1 MTCCKWPTMLNDKN
15 SMKTLN
21 NKFQAYRHLFP
32 VIVFLLV
39 FFGVPEITRKIDAA
53 DLTRIR
59 ILPNVQ
65 IDDEDILLGRIAGIE
80 GHDPLL
86 VQKLN
91 SIVVAR
97 APLPGASRTLEKQVV
112 IRCLKQNGIN
122 LNQLALQIPAKVV
135 VTRNYT
141 EISREKIKMLVS
153 DYIQKTILKDHAGGS
168 IKDIQVADS
177 LRLPNGRITFKVI
190 PPPNRDLLGKIPFS
204 VHFDVNGKFHKRVW
218 ATATVEVLAEVVI
231 TKKPVGRHKP
241 ITEDDI
247 ELLYMDLAKLPS
259 GVITDPEAVLGKRTK
274 RAIGAKTVLRADLV
288 ESPPLVKRGDVVVI
302 IAESSGLK
310 ITALGEVKKKGRLG
324 ESIPVMNYDSKKI
337 LYGRVMDSS
346 TVKVEF

>member
-1 MTCCKWPTMLNDKN
+1 
-15 SMKTLN
+15 MKTLN
-21 NKFQAYRHLFP
+21 YKFQAYRHLFP
-32 VIVFLLV
+32 VIIFLLV
-39 FFGVPEITRKIDAA
+39 FFWVPEITRGIDAA

-65 IDDEDILLGRIAGIE
+65 INDEDILLGRIAGID
-80 GHDPLL
+80 GHDTLL

-97 APLPGASRTLEKQVV
+97 APLPGASRTLGKQTFLM
-112 IRCLKQNGIN
+112 RLKQNGID
-122 LNQLALQIPAKVV
+122 LTQLALHIPAKVV
-135 VTRNYT
+135 VTRNYI
-141 EISREKIKMLVS
+141 EISQEKIKILVS
-153 DYIQKTILKDHAGGS
+153 DYIQKNILKDHADGS

-177 LRLPNGRITFKVI
+177 LKLPNGRITFKII
-190 PPPNRDLLGKIPFS
+190 PPRNRDLLGKIPFS
-204 VHFDVNGKFHKRVW
+204 VHFDVNGKLYKRVW

-247 ELLYMDLAKLPS
+247 ELLKMDLAKLPS
-259 GVITDPEAVLGKRTK
+259 GVITDPEAVLGKRTR
-274 RAIGAKTVLRADLV
+274 RAVGAKTVLRADLV

-302 IAESSGLK
+302 IAETSGLK
-310 ITALGEVKKKGRLG
+310 ITALGQAKKKGRLG

-337 LYGRVMDSS
+337 LYARVLDSS

>member
-1 MTCCKWPTMLNDKN
+1 
-15 SMKTLN
+15 MKISN
-21 NKFQAYRHLFP
+21 YEFQAYNYLFS
-32 VIVFLLV
+32 VIIFLLI
-39 FFGVPEITRKIDAA
+39 FFGVPEITREIDAA

-65 IDDEDILLGRIAGIE
+65 INDEDILLGRIAGIE

-86 VQKLN
+86 VQKL
-91 SIVVAR
+91 SRIVVAR
-97 APLPGASRTLEKQVV
+97 APLPGESRTLEKQAFKM
-112 IRCLKQNGIN
+112 RLKQNGID
-122 LNQLALQIPAKVV
+122 LSQLALHIPAQVV
-135 VTRNYT
+135 VTRNYI
-141 EISREKIKMLVS
+141 EISREKIKILVS
-153 DYIQKTILKDHAGGS
+153 DYIQKTILKDHADGS

-177 LRLPNGRITFKVI
+177 LQLPNGRISFKVI
-190 PPPNRDLLGKIPFS
+190 PPRNSDLLGKIPFS
-204 VHFDVNGKFHKRVW
+204 VHFDVNGKFYKRVW

-247 ELLYMDLAKLPS
+247 ELLKMDLAKLPS
-259 GVITDPEAVLGKRTK
+259 GVITDTEAVLGKRTR

-288 ESPPLVKRGDVVVI
+288 EFPPLVKRGDVVVI

-324 ESIPVMNYDSKKI
+324 ESIPVMNFDSKKI
-337 LYGRVMDSS
+337 LYGRVLDSS

>member
-1 MTCCKWPTMLNDKN
+1 
-15 SMKTLN
+15 MKTLN
-21 NKFQAYRHLFP
+21 YKFQAYRHLFA
-32 VIVFLLV
+32 IIIFLLV
-39 FFGVPEITRKIDAA
+39 FFGIPEIIREIDAA
-53 DLTRIR
+53 DLTRIS

-65 IDDEDILLGRIAGIE
+65 INGEDILLGKIAGIE

-86 VQKLN
+86 VQKLS

-97 APLPGASRTLEKQVV
+97 APLPGESRTLGKKTFKL
-112 IRCLKQNGIN
+112 RLKQNGIN
-122 LNQLALQIPAKVV
+122 LSQLALQIPAKVV
-135 VTRNYT
+135 VTRNYIQ
-141 EISREKIKMLVS
+141 ISREKIKMLVS
-153 DYIQKTILKDHAGGS
+153 DYIQKNIIKDNADGS

-177 LRLPNGRITFKVI
+177 LQLPNGRITFKVI
-190 PPPNRDLLGKIPFS
+190 PPRNRDLLGKIPFS
-204 VHFDVNGKFHKRVW
+204 VHFDVNGKFYKRVW

-231 TKKPVGRHKP
+231 TKKPLGRHKP

-247 ELLYMDLAKLPS
+247 ELLKMDLAKLPS

-274 RAIGAKTVLRADLV
+274 RAIGAKTVLRADQV
-288 ESPPLVKRGDVVVI
+288 ELPPLVKRGDVVVI

-310 ITALGEVKKKGRLG
+310 ITAMGQVKKKGRLG

-337 LYGRVMDSS
+337 LYGRVLDSS

>member
-1 MTCCKWPTMLNDKN
+1 
-15 SMKTLN
+15 MKTLN
-21 NKFQAYRHLFP
+21 YKLQAYRHLLA
-32 VIVFLLV
+32 VISFLPV
-39 FFGVPEITRKIDAA
+39 FFGVPEITREIDAA

-65 IDDEDILLGRIAGIE
+65 INDENILLGRIAGIE
-80 GHDPLL
+80 DRDPLL

-97 APLPGASRTLEKQVV
+97 APLPGESRTLKKQVFKM
-112 IRCLKQNGIN
+112 RLKQNGIH
-122 LNQLALQIPAKVV
+122 LSQLALHIPAQVV
-135 VTRNYT
+135 VTRNYI
-141 EISREKIKMLVS
+141 EVSREKIKILVS
-153 DYIQKTILKDHAGGS
+153 DYIQKNILRDHADGS

-190 PPPNRDLLGKIPFS
+190 PPRNRDLVGKIPFS
-204 VHFDVNGKFHKRVW
+204 VHFDVNGKFYKRVW

-231 TKKPVGRHKP
+231 TKKPLGRHKP

-247 ELLYMDLAKLPS
+247 ELLKMDLAKLPS
-259 GVITDPEAVLGKRTK
+259 SVITDPEAVLGKRTR
-274 RAIGAKTVLRADLV
+274 RAIGAKTVLRTNLI

-302 IAESSGLK
+302 IAESSGFI
-310 ITALGEVKKKGRLG
+310 ITTLGQVKKKGRLG

-337 LYGRVMDSS
+337 LYARVLDSS
-346 TVKVEF
+346 TVKVDF

>member
-1 MTCCKWPTMLNDKN
+1 
-15 SMKTLN
+15 MKTLN
-21 NKFQAYRHLFP
+21 HKFQAYRHLSP
-32 VIVFLLV
+32 VIIFLLV
-39 FFGVPEITRKIDAA
+39 IFGIPEITRKIDAA
-53 DLTRIR
+53 DLSRIR

-65 IDDEDILLGRIAGIE
+65 INDEDILLGRIAGIE
-80 GHDPLL
+80 SHDPLL
-86 VQKLN
+86 IQKLS

-97 APLPGASRTLEKQVV
+97 APLPGTSRTLGKQAFLM
-112 IRCLKQNGIN
+112 RLKQNGID
-122 LNQLALQIPAKVV
+122 LTQLALDIPAKVV
-135 VTRNYT
+135 VTRNFI

-153 DYIQKTILKDHAGGS
+153 DYIQKTILKDHADGS

-177 LRLPNGRITFKVI
+177 LKLPNGRITFKVI
-190 PPPNRDLLGKIPFS
+190 PPRNRDLLGKIPFS
-204 VHFDVNGKFHKRVW
+204 VHFDVNGKFYKRVW

-247 ELLYMDLAKLPS
+247 ELLKMDMAKLPS
-259 GVITDPEAVLGKRTK
+259 GVITDPEAVLGKRTR

-288 ESPPLVKRGDVVVI
+288 EFPPLVKRGDVVVI
-302 IAESSGLK
+302 VLETSGLK
-310 ITALGEVKKKGRLG
+310 ITTLGQVKKKGRLG

-337 LYGRVMDSS
+337 LYARVLDSS